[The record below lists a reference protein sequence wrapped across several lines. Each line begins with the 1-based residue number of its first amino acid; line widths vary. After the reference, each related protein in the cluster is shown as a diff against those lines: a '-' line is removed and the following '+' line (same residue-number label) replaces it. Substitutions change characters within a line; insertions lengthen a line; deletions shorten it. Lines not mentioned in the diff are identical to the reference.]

1 MHRSCSQKGEQI
13 VAVVAVSPV
22 VAIRKYFFPENTPSA
37 QILAEMKKLTPEDKK
52 ELAEGAAKILGVV
65 LAEK

>member
-1 MHRSCSQKGEQI
+1 M
-13 VAVVAVSPV
+13 AVVAVSPV